1 MIRGYTEWKSSNW
14 LLRTRRLDSRALR
27 SGSRDFTFRIVIEAR
42 DEEDARCLCTEMG
55 WELICCCEG

>member
-1 MIRGYTEWKSSNW
+1 MEIIELAVTHPQTGQPRVEV
-14 LLRTRRLDSRALR
+14 RLSRFHVFD
-27 SGSRDFTFRIVIEAR
+27 GSFRIVIEAR